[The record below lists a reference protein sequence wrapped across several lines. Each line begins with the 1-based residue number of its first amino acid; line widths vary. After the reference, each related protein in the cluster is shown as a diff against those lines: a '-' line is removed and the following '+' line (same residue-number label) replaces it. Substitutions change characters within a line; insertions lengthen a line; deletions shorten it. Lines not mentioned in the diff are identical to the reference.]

1 MAHLKTNILSINDKI
16 AEYDTSMEEQLY
28 VIDGLKRKAHE
39 EREEDDQMFKK
50 YQNKYERM
58 YFSRNNDLDNWKNY
72 KAYLQEKLKHNQL
85 EPMKNPRA
93 TYSGNN
99 IQSYTEGSPLSKTS
113 HSRRISRLRT
123 EPGLKPIDEEDEN
136 PRY

>member
-85 EPMKNPRA
+85 EPTKNPRA